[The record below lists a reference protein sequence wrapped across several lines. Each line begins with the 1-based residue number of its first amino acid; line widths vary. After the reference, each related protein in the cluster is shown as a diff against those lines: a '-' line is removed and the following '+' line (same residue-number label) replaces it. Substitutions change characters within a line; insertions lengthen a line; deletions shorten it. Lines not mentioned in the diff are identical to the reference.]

1 MRLKWQDHAT
11 GNMCPHEYQG
21 DTGRTSIICST
32 YIIADGRE
40 EKDGQEKDTHKK
52 RFYFLE

>member
-52 RFYFLE
+52 DFIS